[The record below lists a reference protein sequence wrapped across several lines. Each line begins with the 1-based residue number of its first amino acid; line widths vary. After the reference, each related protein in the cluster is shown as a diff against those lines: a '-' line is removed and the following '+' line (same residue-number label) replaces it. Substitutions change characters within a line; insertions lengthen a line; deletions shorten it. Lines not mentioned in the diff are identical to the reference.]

1 MDPLPPDPAAQDE
14 LDASAAPLLPQPIP
28 PAAPVLDDRNPTQ
41 APAISRPDAAFLE
54 FLGRIV
60 AGLVV
65 SLGIASTG
73 LCIYVVYRA
82 IIWLWFTP

>member
-1 MDPLPPDPAAQDE
+1 MDALPPDPAAQD
-14 LDASAAPLLPQPIP
+14 DAIASAAPLLPLPIP
-28 PAAPVLDDRNPTQ
+28 PAASVLDDGNRIQ
-41 APAISRPDAAFLE
+41 SPALSRPDAAFLE
-54 FLGRIV
+54 FVGRIV

-73 LCIYVVYRA
+73 LCIYVLYRA